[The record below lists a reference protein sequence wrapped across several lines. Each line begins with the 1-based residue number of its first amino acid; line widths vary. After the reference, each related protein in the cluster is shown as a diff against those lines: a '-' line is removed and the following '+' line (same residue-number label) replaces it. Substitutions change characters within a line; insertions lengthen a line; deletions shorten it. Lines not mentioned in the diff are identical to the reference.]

1 MKDKMELAITVK
13 ISDRDYK
20 LTVSREDEEVVRKA
34 AKLIE
39 SRIEEYAKR
48 YAFKDKQDL
57 LSMVVLQY
65 VINSIK
71 LRNKQEYFDNHI
83 NRKLQD
89 IDELLD
95 LHLNTKKDVLIHNI

>member
-1 MKDKMELAITVK
+1 MDLGITVK

-20 LTVSREDEEVVRKA
+20 LTVNREDEETVRQA

-65 VINSIK
+65 VINSLK
-71 LRNKQEYFDNHI
+71 LRNKQEYFDHHLTQ
-83 NRKLQD
+83 KLQD
-89 IDELLD
+89 IDEFLD
-95 LHLNTKKDVLIHNI
+95 LHLNPKNDVLIHTI

>member
-1 MKDKMELAITVK
+1 MELAITVK

>member
-1 MKDKMELAITVK
+1 MDLGITVK

-20 LTVSREDEEVVRKA
+20 LTVNREDEETVRQA

-71 LRNKQEYFDNHI
+71 LRNKQEYFDHHI
-83 NRKLQD
+83 NQKLMD

-95 LHLNTKKDVLIHNI
+95 LHLNPKNDVLIHTI

>member
-1 MKDKMELAITVK
+1 MELAITVK

-20 LTVSREDEEVVRKA
+20 LTVSREDEEVVRQA

-71 LRNKQEYFDNHI
+71 LRNKQEYVDHHI
-83 NRKLQD
+83 SRKLQD

-95 LHLNTKKDVLIHNI
+95 LHLNPKNDVLIHNI